1 MDEKEQFKL
10 LSQVQK
16 LLIIMESGQLFLEKR
31 EKDQLTKLYLYKQ
44 FYVEIVYD
52 LSTNK
57 VLDIATP
64 NTEDIVDKYMDVMT
78 IEELLKM

>member
-1 MDEKEQFKL
+1 MDGKEQFKL